1 MFLEKF
7 ISSMYLFL
15 FCLFILLSFSSV
27 VFLLPNFIYFSC
39 IMNDVE
45 KVEQNLLFS
54 LIYITF
60 FVKKIQSTLKFRL
73 EKLICLQFCH
83 IRL

>member
-1 MFLEKF
+1 
-7 ISSMYLFL
+7 
-15 FCLFILLSFSSV
+15 
-27 VFLLPNFIYFSC
+27 
-39 IMNDVE
+39 MNDVE

-73 EKLICLQFCH
+73 EKLICVPISFFHLKFMEKSPQ
-83 IRL
+83 IN